1 MRSRLVTLRLRSGP
15 FGAAGVTFDNRARA
29 RQQGLRIGVPD
40 QRSGS
45 GPVLADT
52 GERSHRG
59 EVHSMKKK
67 LFVRVAAVA
76 TSLAGLL
83 LAGGAGFG
91 VR

>member
-1 MRSRLVTLRLRSGP
+1 M
-15 FGAAGVTFDNRARA
+15 
-29 RQQGLRIGVPD
+29 PD

-45 GPVLADT
+45 EPVLADT
-52 GERSHRG
+52 GDRSHRG
-59 EVHSMKKK
+59 EVHSMKKNK
-67 LFVRVAAVA
+67 LIVRVAALA